1 MNAIQE
7 LNDLNRQYKVELHR
21 INQLTLTE
29 WVELAAKLEV
39 RLNDRE
45 HAAKKLALR
54 NRAK

>member
-7 LNDLNRQYKVELHR
+7 LNELNRQYKVELHR

-29 WVELAAKLEV
+29 WVKLAAKLEV

-45 HAAKKLALR
+45 HAAKKLALC
-54 NRAK
+54 NRVK

>member
-7 LNDLNRQYKVELHR
+7 LNDLNRQYKVELYR

-29 WVELAAKLEV
+29 WVKLAAKLEV

-45 HAAKKLALR
+45 EAAKKLALR